1 LINSTQKIDRLY
13 AIGKMPAALVNT
25 KLLIVI
31 TVIFLHSKAWPGKS
45 GHVAMHMLHY
55 AVNIRYTRKLL
66 ADKELLIECRSANN
80 IELI

>member
-13 AIGKMPAALVNT
+13 AIGKMPAVLVNT

-45 GHVAMHMLHY
+45 GHVAMHILHY
-55 AVNIRYTRKLL
+55 ADIQIYRYMQIYKKAL
-66 ADKELLIECRSANN
+66 S
-80 IELI
+80 